1 MKKYLFFC
9 LLFVM
14 AAFSNLQAQTKNALK
29 HPVKVL
35 VLCTGNTCRSQMSH
49 GFLKS
54 YDKNIEIYSGGVQPA
69 KAINPKAV
77 EVMAELGIDISMNKP
92 HDVREYLN
100 EKWDYVITVCDNAYE
115 TCPVFQGEVKN
126 HMHIGFDDPSHAT
139 GTPDFIDSEYH
150 RVRDEI
156 GARMYALYQF
166 ILTDQNNK

>member
-49 GFLKS
+49 GFFKS

-92 HDVREYLN
+92 HDVRE
-100 EKWDYVITVCDNAYE
+100 
-115 TCPVFQGEVKN
+115 
-126 HMHIGFDDPSHAT
+126 
-139 GTPDFIDSEYH
+139 
-150 RVRDEI
+150 
-156 GARMYALYQF
+156 
-166 ILTDQNNK
+166 